1 LEQEYETIDL
11 REIFSLLK
19 KNLLLIF
26 LVTMAFAI
34 AGFTV
39 TALLITPQ
47 YEASATM
54 IVNSREDQQ
63 AQTTV
68 TNDQI
73 NSAKQLVNTY
83 AVILKSDTVL
93 GKTIE
98 DLGLNLKYE
107 VLAEKV
113 SIEAVD
119 STQIMKIT
127 VRDPNP
133 ELARNI
139 VNSIVE
145 QAPEIIISTVKAGSV
160 EVISYPKAGEK
171 PVSPSKMKNT
181 VLAGLVGG
189 VLAVGVVF
197 LRNMFN
203 NTFMTDD
210 DVTKRLGV
218 TVLGVIP
225 NIEIKE

>member
-1 LEQEYETIDL
+1 MEQEYETIDL

-145 QAPEIIISTVKAGSV
+145 QGAGDHHLHRKSGQCGGHLL
-160 EVISYPKAGEK
+160 PQGRRKTGLAQQDEK
-171 PVSPSKMKNT
+171 YCSGGPCRRC
-181 VLAGLVGG
+181 VGG
-189 VLAVGVVF
+189 GRGLFAQHVQQYLYDRRRCHKASGRHGVGCH
-197 LRNMFN
+197 
-203 NTFMTDD
+203 
-210 DVTKRLGV
+210 
-218 TVLGVIP
+218 P
-225 NIEIKE
+225 EY